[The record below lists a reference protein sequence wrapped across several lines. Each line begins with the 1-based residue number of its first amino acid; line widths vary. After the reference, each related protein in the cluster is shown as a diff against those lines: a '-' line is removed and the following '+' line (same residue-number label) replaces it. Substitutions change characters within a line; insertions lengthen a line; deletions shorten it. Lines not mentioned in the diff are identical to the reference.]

1 VANWLAVLSRMKEA
15 EVLDPG
21 PELVLSPSGVP
32 TNEEVNRVANVVSMK
47 ALLEAG
53 VHFGHHTRR
62 WDPRMKPFIFTER
75 NGIHIIDLQQTVV
88 KLGEAY
94 SFVRELV
101 TNGGTILFVGTKK
114 QAQEAVEQEAK
125 RCGMY
130 YVNQRWLGGM
140 LTNFRTIQARIRW
153 LDDLERQK
161 EAGDFERLPK
171 KEATRLEEEIGRL
184 TRLLAGIREMKRLPD
199 AVFIIDPHK
208 ERIAIAEARRLE
220 IPIIALVDT
229 NCNPDEIDYV
239 IPANDDAIRAVKL
252 LSGKIADAAIEGA
265 DIRQSLQAEKEGLA
279 EKEVAE
285 QAQEEAAK
293 RVEEKPAEQVPA
305 VEEGQEVAPEAG
317 QPESTEPE
325 AVAATEPV
333 VPGEEVGQESVE
345 NGTSAQPEPGEA
357 HEEREEAEPVS

>member
-1 VANWLAVLSRMKEA
+1 M
-15 EVLDPG
+15 
-21 PELVLSPSGVP
+21 
-32 TNEEVNRVANVVSMK
+32 ANVVSMK

-94 SFVRELV
+94 GFVRELA

-125 RCGMY
+125 RCGMF

-140 LTNFRTIQARIRW
+140 LTNFRTIQTRIRY
-153 LDDLERQK
+153 LDELEQQK
-161 EAGDFERLPK
+161 EAGEFERLPK
-171 KEATRLEEEIGRL
+171 KEASHLEEEIGRL
-184 TRLLAGIREMKRLPD
+184 SKLLSGIRQMKRLPD
-199 AVFIIDPHK
+199 AVFIVDPHK
-208 ERIAIAEARRLE
+208 ERIAIAESRRLE

-252 LSGKIADAAIEGA
+252 LCGKIADAVIEGQ
-265 DIRQSLQAEKEGLA
+265 DIRQSLQAEQEGLA
-279 EKEVAE
+279 EKEAAERAEGAVTEEIAGEEVAAEYAGQAAAEEEPVGVAE
-285 QAQEEAAK
+285 GGE
-293 RVEEKPAEQVPA
+293 
-305 VEEGQEVAPEAG
+305 
-317 QPESTEPE
+317 PESTEAEQAPVPE
-325 AVAATEPV
+325 ASRPEEQAGQDVGEPKARA
-333 VPGEEVGQESVE
+333 EAESNE
-345 NGTSAQPEPGEA
+345 SPEKD
-357 HEEREEAEPVS
+357 EEAEPVR